1 MKNVYKDSIVL
12 IGPVG
17 AGKSLLAQELSL
29 ATGLPV
35 ISSDRLRHLIG
46 LSQIKDTDISKLD
59 EKQQREFADLL
70 KFWDVLL
77 KVGFSEKK
85 LSNFYSKHG
94 FNKELS
100 QEIDKKYGPI
110 GWHFYQKQFELEL
123 LRYITSKLKQP
134 VILDLGAGMT
144 ISLDKDY
151 QKIAQKMLIED
162 KKLYNACFNKKIS
175 FDFKD
180 IKKELK
186 KFQNVVYL
194 QLPKDYKTKMTKAA
208 NDKLNDIFLSTKQY
222 EELSK
227 MTINVDGL
235 INGNEK
241 NKAKAESLV
250 GEIIKAK
257 SKI

>member
-1 MKNVYKDSIVL
+1 MKSVFKDSIVL

-46 LSQIKDTDISKLD
+46 FSQIKNMDISKLD
-59 EKQQREFADLL
+59 VKQQQEFDELL
-70 KFWDVLL
+70 KLWDLLL

-94 FNKELS
+94 FRKELS
-100 QEIDKKYGPI
+100 QEIEKKYGPI

-134 VILDLGAGMT
+134 VILDFGAGMT

-151 QKIAQKMLIED
+151 QKISQIMARED
-162 KKLYNACFNKKIS
+162 KNLYAACFKIFS
-175 FDFKD
+175 FKD
-180 IKKELK
+180 IKREVG

-194 QLPKDYKTKMTKAA
+194 QLPRDYKAKMDKASK
-208 NDKLNDIFLSTKQY
+208 DKLNDIFLSTKQY

-227 MTINVDGL
+227 KTINVDGL
-235 INGNEK
+235 INGSEK
-241 NKAKAESLV
+241 NKEKAKSIV
-250 GEIIKAK
+250 GEIIKEK
-257 SKI
+257 N